1 MRHLMLLK
9 LSIFPILIALLFVG
23 CADYERVE
31 VANIELLKLE
41 EPSDEKINHGNTFQ
55 FEVLAV
61 MKNGSEEN
69 ITRHPDLKIES
80 EFLDPNEENTFRL
93 EARPFTFQE
102 KNYAVSLS
110 ISDASKEVQSIDQLQ
125 LNYNGGFWIPSESS
139 KGTDAE
145 PQRKSGVTLFNP
157 NGVDGKPGFDGED
170 GQDGGNYTGYIWMEN
185 QELRFRMEN
194 DSTGIVWKYKSRKY
208 DTVFIDLSGGDGGNG
223 GAGGEGGDGKNGK
236 NAKALGNGGNGAN
249 GGNAGSGGN
258 GGSIL
263 IFVHHNAEFIIPKIN
278 IIQYGG
284 QAGQNGPGGLAG
296 SPGKPVKGQRNGS
309 LGEHGRNGIQG
320 NMGKAGP
327 GVVISI
333 INFDFEALD

>member
-1 MRHLMLLK
+1 MLLK
-9 LSIFPILIALLFVG
+9 HSIFPILIALLIVG
-23 CADYERVE
+23 CADYAKVE

-41 EPSDEKINHGNTFQ
+41 EPSDEKINHGNSFK

-61 MKNGSEEN
+61 MKNGREEN

-80 EFLDPNEENTFRL
+80 KFLNPNEENAFRL
-93 EARPFTFQE
+93 EARPLTFQD

-125 LNYNGGFWIPSESS
+125 LNYKGGFWIPSESL

-170 GQDGGNYTGYIWMEN
+170 GQNGGNYTGYIWMEN

-194 DSTGIVWKYKSRKY
+194 DSTSVVWKYRSKKC
-208 DTVFIDLSGGDGGNG
+208 DTIFIDLSGGDGGNG
-223 GAGGEGGDGKNGK
+223 GTGGEGGNGKNGK
-236 NAKALGNGGNGAN
+236 ATKAPGNGGNGAS
-249 GGNAGSGGN
+249 GGTAGSGGN

-263 IFVHHNAEFIIPKIN
+263 IFVHRNAEFIIPKIN
-278 IIQYGG
+278 VVQYGG
-284 QAGQNGPGGLAG
+284 HSGQNGSGGLAG
-296 SPGKPVKGQRNGS
+296 NPGKPVKGQRNGS

-327 GVVISI
+327 GHVISI
-333 INFDFEALD
+333 INFDFEELD